1 MQVAWL
7 GQIRYLSFFQYGYE
21 ALVANEMA
29 GRKLTNL
36 PVESGTAVLAQLGR
50 CRSRKGL
57 KQNSRVSSLTP
68 SSFPSFFASSLFPS

>member
-1 MQVAWL
+1 MKTTL
-7 GQIRYLSFFQYGYE
+7 LIFPYSSSLLSQ

-50 CRSRKGL
+50 EGREVGRGREGGREGGRKGGDTHTQSVIHL
-57 KQNSRVSSLTP
+57 
-68 SSFPSFFASSLFPS
+68 FAS